1 VPSPDESTSR
11 SQPGRTEPA
20 LRDFLAAIVR
30 IVVVGGLA
38 LVLLRRQTS
47 RILSNVSGP
56 I

>member
-1 VPSPDESTSR
+1 MPSPGEPTDK

-20 LRDFLAAIVR
+20 LRDYLAAIAL

-38 LVLLRRQTS
+38 LVLLGCQTS